1 MVSVRPAAADSTE
14 ARELLA
20 EYFEMRAATFPGAYT
35 PVFPARGAF
44 DPPAGVFLIVADG
57 GEPAGCGGIRR
68 IPDGPRGIRYEVKH
82 LFLRPSTRGRGW
94 GRLLLDELERHAREW
109 DAAELVLDTHHT
121 LEAAAGLY
129 ASAGF
134 VPVEAYN
141 DNPNATRWYAKPL

>member
-94 GRLLLDELERHAREW
+94 VERFRGGEDRRVRAGERGRAHPEVLGQELARLGRVRCRGT
-109 DAAELVLDTHHT
+109 DGHH
-121 LEAAAGLY
+121 
-129 ASAGF
+129 
-134 VPVEAYN
+134 
-141 DNPNATRWYAKPL
+141 